1 LKTSKASSLL
11 KFAENQTPQFS
22 TMSFKDWK
30 AWVTDVRQAYLAR
43 RNAARLIKESA
54 SSSVLWPTTTS
65 SDSKGSRRSTAA
77 KPHWKSVV
85 GDTLLDKVTKETWP
99 TPAARD
105 YKGANS
111 QAHIENSLARGARGH
126 MGQLPNVVAS
136 MSWPTPSVSD
146 TEGAPKPLDDKGRR
160 VSQTTGTIFGAKLQD
175 TVKWA
180 TPQVTDATRDNQIRK
195 PEDLTDAAK
204 KGGCRNLRE
213 DVQNW
218 ATPNTMDHLPTR
230 SEEGTQKM
238 AQGQRKG
245 RTRPS
250 NLREQV
256 DPVSNEIY
264 KEENWPTPTQSEGDK
279 IPNQPKPR
287 GQIGLSNHP
296 AVLNSYPTP
305 QQRDYKGAST
315 RNITLP
321 NVIQAS
327 CQADQDKSNT
337 SGKPQEPSV
346 TKKLSPLWVSQIMQ
360 LMPMWCVVCEL
371 TPCDF
376 WETDVSQQL

>member
-1 LKTSKASSLL
+1 
-11 KFAENQTPQFS
+11 
-22 TMSFKDWK
+22 
-30 AWVTDVRQAYLAR
+30 
-43 RNAARLIKESA
+43 
-54 SSSVLWPTTTS
+54 
-65 SDSKGSRRSTAA
+65 
-77 KPHWKSVV
+77 
-85 GDTLLDKVTKETWP
+85 
-99 TPAARD
+99 
-105 YKGANS
+105 
-111 QAHIENSLARGARGH
+111 
-126 MGQLPNVVAS
+126 

-180 TPQVTDATRDNQIRK
+180 TPQVADATRDNQIRK

-204 KGGCRNLRE
+204 KGGCKNLRE

-218 ATPNTMDHLPTR
+218 ATPNTMDHLPSR
-230 SEEGTQKM
+230 SYDAMKRQATSGE
-238 AQGQRKG
+238 RKN
-245 RTRPS
+245 RERPG
-250 NLREQV
+250 NLREQI
-256 DPVSNEIY
+256 DPLMCQAYQEAKAENNQ
-264 KEENWPTPTQSEGDK
+264 ENWPTPDATNAGDGVPWEK
-279 IPNQPKPR
+279 SKEAMDRRREKVKQDVADGKTKQGSGRSANLAMKVQKT
-287 GQIGLSNHP
+287 
-296 AVLNSYPTP
+296 YPTP

-327 CQADQDKSNT
+327 SQADQDKSNT

-346 TKKLSPLWVSQIMQ
+346 TKKLSPLWVAQIMQ
-360 LMPMWCVVCEL
+360 LMPMWCVVNEL